1 MFFFFLKVALVAY
14 FKLHEQWNELQAPKS
29 SSAYLLFGTS
39 GTRTMERVTGAKI
52 LICIFAF
59 LQGRKDEI

>member
-29 SSAYLLFGTS
+29 SSAYLLFGT
-39 GTRTMERVTGAKI
+39 RTMERVTGAKI